1 MEVGHLLLLKEC
13 FKMLLASLLPAVLL
27 AVAAYD
33 QMTTCHAAGQ
43 LTCVQVQPSDH
54 LHKHKQQTQH
64 QWPIEESMHGSGM
77 RMKEHAP
84 H

>member
-1 MEVGHLLLLKEC
+1 
-13 FKMLLASLLPAVLL
+13 MLLASLLAAVLL

-43 LTCVQVQPSDH
+43 LTCVQVQPSDL
-54 LHKHKQQTQH
+54 LHQHKQVRQN
-64 QWPIEESMHGSGM
+64 QWTCEESRNGSGM